1 MVLLGANAMM
11 GADTDEPHD
20 TMEAKEIEIACPCC
34 STRLTVDVRTSTV
47 LRARKPEE
55 LDTTGKPKL
64 GEKDWS
70 DALGR
75 VRSRSDEAPGKLDEL
90 LAKERDKRSRLDDLF
105 KAANDKL
112 KQQDE
117 E

>member
-1 MVLLGANAMM
+1 MM
-11 GADTDEPHD
+11 MRRTCELHD
-20 TMEAKEIEIACPCC
+20 TMETKEIEIACPCC
-34 STRLTVDVRTSTV
+34 STRLTIDVRTSTV
-47 LRARKPEE
+47 LRARRPEE
-55 LDTTGKPKL
+55 LDITGKPKL

-75 VRSRSDEAPGKLDEL
+75 VRSRSDEAPSKLDEL
-90 LAKERDKRSRLDDLF
+90 LAKERDKRSRLDDAF

-112 KQQDE
+112 KQKDE